1 MEGRLLLVE
10 DDFNLQ
16 KVLMEQLRLRGWESV
31 ATASGKTALEL
42 VTSNPPDLVLL
53 DIGLEDMDGLQVCR
67 ELRRHSNIPI
77 VLVTAADTPEMK
89 ITALELG
96 ADDYLT
102 KPFYF
107 GELIARMKAVLRRT
121 RAQSGPPPAREF
133 QFGVLEISLEQREV
147 KRTGTL
153 VRLTKTE
160 FDLLRELVCNPD
172 QVLPYDHFLKAL
184 WGEGYDDVRAL
195 HVHMS
200 NLRRKLEPDVTA
212 LRHVLTV
219 PGVGYR
225 FRSYTKE
232 QEAAA

>member
-1 MEGRLLLVE
+1 
-10 DDFNLQ
+10 
-16 KVLMEQLRLRGWESV
+16 MEQLRLRGWESV

-42 VTSNPPDLVLL
+42 VASDPPDLVLL

-67 ELRRHSNIPI
+67 ELRRHSDLPI

-107 GELIARMKAVLRRT
+107 GELLARMKAVLRRT
-121 RAQSGPPPAREF
+121 RQQGGQRGTSEL
-133 QFGVLEISLEQREV
+133 QVGVLHISLELREV
-147 KRTGTL
+147 RQNGVL
-153 VRLTKTE
+153 LRLTKTE
-160 FDLLRELVCNPD
+160 FDLLKELARYPD
-172 QVLPYDHFLKAL
+172 QVLTYEHFLKTI
-184 WGEGYDDVRAL
+184 WGEGAEDVRAL

-200 NLRRKLEPDVTA
+200 NLRRKLEPDVTSQ
-212 LRHVLTV
+212 RHVLTV

-225 FRSYTKE
+225 FRSDT
-232 QEAAA
+232 QERDR